1 MLRSKV
7 YVKPKS
13 DNARQKFV
21 KYLNSKN
28 IVRLEHKRKDRW
40 FFSAL
45 DDPENWFWVD
55 YPDDDN
61 WEYKE
66 LTGDAN
72 E

>member
-28 IVRLEHKRKDRW
+28 IVRLEHRRSDKLFCSSMDNPD
-40 FFSAL
+40 F
-45 DDPENWFWVD
+45 WFWINVD
-55 YPDDDN
+55 NDKN
-61 WEYKE
+61 WEYNILE
-66 LTGDAN
+66 
-72 E
+72 

>member
-40 FFSAL
+40 FY
-45 DDPENWFWVD
+45 WFWVD